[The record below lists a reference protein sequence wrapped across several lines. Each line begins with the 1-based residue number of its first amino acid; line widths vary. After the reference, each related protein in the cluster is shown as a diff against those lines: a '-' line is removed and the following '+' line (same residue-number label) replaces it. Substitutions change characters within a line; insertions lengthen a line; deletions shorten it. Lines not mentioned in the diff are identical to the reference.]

1 MYQHTFAANK
11 ISCRRIRSIFQIQK
25 MQRKDSEIVTIR
37 SQIEIMFTAMLIS
50 LGLLLRTFLLFLFF
64 LSPFSLLSHA
74 RLVILLAVIRSSS
87 FALLSNARKDE
98 KWQKKFFHFRSLS
111 SFSFLTSFSGPFSTA
126 TLVNEALKHFDAVN
140 KDNFSHIGMEL
151 KKCFRPSLSSSKFLS
166 VFIRNQL
173 STFYFWSYFRSDSL
187 SISHPLFF
195 PLSLMHLHNG
205 THTCTRTRTPTM
217 THTHTWSPNKLT
229 FVECSVDLL
238 FFPCLMY
245 EPYWTNGQSKEK
257 KNFLENL

>member
-1 MYQHTFAANK
+1 
-11 ISCRRIRSIFQIQK
+11 

-37 SQIEIMFTAMLIS
+37 SHIEIMFTAMLIS
-50 LGLLLRTFLLFLFF
+50 LGLSLRTFLLSLFF

-111 SFSFLTSFSGPFSTA
+111 SFSFLMSFSGPFSTA

-140 KDNFSHIGMEL
+140 KDNFSHIGMKL
-151 KKCFRPSLSSSKFLS
+151 KKMLSSFSFFIQVSFCLHSQPTLNVLFLLLLQVRLSIYLSPSLFPSLSHAFA
-166 VFIRNQL
+166 QWH
-173 STFYFWSYFRSDSL
+173 T
-187 SISHPLFF
+187 
-195 PLSLMHLHNG
+195 HLY
-205 THTCTRTRTPTM
+205 THTHTM

-257 KNFLENL
+257 KTF